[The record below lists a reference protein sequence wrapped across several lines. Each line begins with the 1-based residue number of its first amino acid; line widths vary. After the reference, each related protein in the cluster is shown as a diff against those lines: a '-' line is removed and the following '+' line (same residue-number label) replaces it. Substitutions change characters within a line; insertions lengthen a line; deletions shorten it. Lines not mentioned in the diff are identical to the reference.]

1 MVSGAIAGVAAR
13 TVSAPIDLLKIRFQ
27 MSRLSAAATT
37 TNMATRSLM
46 GSLRIPIDS
55 PYGSII
61 SAIRSVYR
69 NEGVFVKLL

>member
-27 MSRLSAAATT
+27 MSRLSAAATKVS
-37 TNMATRSLM
+37 MQKRAIV
-46 GSLRIPIDS
+46 GSLRIPTNS
-55 PYGSII
+55 PYASIL

-69 NEGVFVKLL
+69 SEGILVN